1 MGKGKKKYQ
10 TSKLFKKLKDKLFF
24 PCLGLFPK
32 DELAK
37 LTGLEVLDKL
47 NIGID
52 LFDNPILIKNQSEV
66 YVISSEIDLTVLYQ
80 KSEQLEENLFNLQ
93 HYQTVLVKEE
103 FTNLLQKYV
112 ELSYGYLYLSIQINV
127 TLNQNPQESV
137 KEHINLYLWQEECYR
152 RHFEALQIQF
162 SIRQVNEKEGI
173 NILKVK
179 EEEKEEQTKE
189 NIVKEDWG
197 VLSNQAKEDKL
208 NLSNLRVR
216 KYLLKTVFHLPL
228 EDE

>member
-24 PCLGLFPK
+24 PCLGYFPK

-66 YVISSEIDLTVLYQ
+66 YVISSEVDLTVLYQ

-179 EEEKEEQTKE
+179 EEEKDEQTKE
-189 NIVKEDWG
+189 NIVKENWG
-197 VLSNQAKEDKL
+197 VLSSQAKEDKL
-208 NLSNLRVR
+208 NLSNQRVR

>member
-1 MGKGKKKYQ
+1 MGKGRKKYQ

-24 PCLGLFPK
+24 PCLGYFPK

-162 SIRQVNEKEGI
+162 SIGQVNEREGI
-173 NILKVK
+173 NILNVK
-179 EEEKEEQTKE
+179 EEEREVQTKE
-189 NIVKEDWG
+189 NSVKEDWG

-208 NLSNLRVR
+208 NLSNQRVR

>member
-1 MGKGKKKYQ
+1 MGKGRKKYQ

-24 PCLGLFPK
+24 PCLGYFPK
-32 DELAK
+32 GELAK

-162 SIRQVNEKEGI
+162 SIGQVNEREGI
-173 NILKVK
+173 NILNVK
-179 EEEKEEQTKE
+179 EEEREVQTKE
-189 NIVKEDWG
+189 NSVKEDWG
-197 VLSNQAKEDKL
+197 VLSTQAKEDKL
-208 NLSNLRVR
+208 NLSNQRVR

-228 EDE
+228 EEE